1 MRSSLRT
8 ANQLAAARPR
18 GSPASPFSYI
28 CPDEGVRAPSERLR
42 DGMCNACAEKK
53 TRDTDVLVWY
63 PSEKLKGKRIA
74 VKDNFLLRGTP
85 TTCSSRML
93 QGEPNRNDLAPSTI
107 LTVKKSCHR
116 IRLSIYSDLGP
127 TPLGLWSSD
136 NSQNPDG

>member
-1 MRSSLRT
+1 MGWRQLDRGVAQRVHSLTSAQMKVFGLHRK
-8 ANQLAAARPR
+8 
-18 GSPASPFSYI
+18 
-28 CPDEGVRAPSERLR
+28 DSE
-42 DGMCNACAEKK
+42 MVCAMHVQEKK